1 VTALLQVVRKDEKES
16 LENLLRRFNK
26 KVQQSG
32 VLGVVRRK
40 KYFEKP
46 LSKREQREIAI
57 RKSAR
62 KAVKARQAL
71 GIR

>member
-1 VTALLQVVRKDEKES
+1 MLQVTRKDDRES
-16 LENLLRRFNK
+16 LENLIRRFNK

-32 VLGVVRRK
+32 VLGVARRK

-57 RKSAR
+57 RKRAR
-62 KAVKARQAL
+62 KEIKAKQYL

>member
-1 VTALLQVVRKDEKES
+1 LLQVVRKDEKEPV
-16 LENLLRRFNK
+16 ENLIRRFNK

-32 VLGVVRRK
+32 VLGIARRK

-57 RKSAR
+57 RKRAR
-62 KAVKARQAL
+62 KEAKVKALL
-71 GIR
+71 GR

>member
-1 VTALLQVVRKDEKES
+1 MLQVTRKDERES

-32 VLGVVRRK
+32 VLGVARRK

-57 RKSAR
+57 RKRAR
-62 KAVKARQAL
+62 KEVKAKQYL

>member
-1 VTALLQVVRKDEKES
+1 LLQVTRKDDRES

-32 VLGVVRRK
+32 VLGVARRK

-57 RKSAR
+57 RKRAR
-62 KAVKARQAL
+62 KEVKAKQYL